1 MDQSEMMAESLPQS
15 AAQPEGMM
23 AGTMA
28 GEGEEGYT
36 ITIVC
41 RPDGTYTVNE
51 VEVDTF
57 EQALKLAVKFHQE
70 NPMEGSEQRQFE
82 AGFGQAEGGR

>member
-1 MDQSEMMAESLPQS
+1 MQDPTAMMAES
-15 AAQPEGMM
+15 AEQPESP
-23 AGTMA
+23 APTERA
-28 GEGEEGYT
+28 EGYT

-41 RPDGTYTVNE
+41 RPDGTYVVND

-82 AGFGQAEGGR
+82 AGFGHAEG